1 MRIGVSVTR
10 ALILLLVVRALAA
23 PLALPDSARV
33 HRPVVVR
40 VCTWPAQRPQRLTW
54 AETLVTR
61 FRRGWDEAS
70 ADPVRTTPARSRDPL
85 GQARLTAFVRTHV
98 SFVAVHVS
106 DRARC

>member
-1 MRIGVSVTR
+1 MRIGVSATR
-10 ALILLLVVRALAA
+10 GLILLLVLRALAA

-40 VCTWPAQRPQRLTW
+40 VCTWPAQRPQRLTL

-61 FRRGWDEAS
+61 FRGEWVEAS
-70 ADPVRTTPARSRDPL
+70 ADPVRATLARSHDLL
-85 GQARLTAFVRTHV
+85 GQARLAAFVRPHV